1 MEIMT
6 KCENRC
12 LTFFLKGELDHHGAR
27 GLIARLE
34 REIEIHLPWKMVLDF
49 SEVTFMDSSGIAVVV
64 QTARALARC
73 GGTLSVVN
81 TPPQAKKVLT
91 CAGIHRMVDIR

>member
-64 QTARALARC
+64 RARQRVRELGGSVRLEKTNPQIRKVFQAAALDK
-73 GGTLSVVN
+73 LMEIN
-81 TPPQAKKVLT
+81 
-91 CAGIHRMVDIR
+91 